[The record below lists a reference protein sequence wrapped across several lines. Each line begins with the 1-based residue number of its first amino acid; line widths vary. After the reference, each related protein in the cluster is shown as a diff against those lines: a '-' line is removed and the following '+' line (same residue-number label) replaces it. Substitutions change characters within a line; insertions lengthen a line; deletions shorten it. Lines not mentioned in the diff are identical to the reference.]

1 MAIMASPLVL
11 NRLSQIGSASRADD
25 FRLAPFVQLGS
36 ILLKSRKSKGTKISR
51 KLILSRLDRCDAP
64 QR

>member
-1 MAIMASPLVL
+1 MAIMASPLVV

-36 ILLKSRKSKGTKISR
+36 ILLKKSKIEGYQNLAKVDS
-51 KLILSRLDRCDAP
+51 
-64 QR
+64 

>member
-36 ILLKSRKSKGTKISR
+36 ILLKKSKIEGYQNLAKVDS
-51 KLILSRLDRCDAP
+51 
-64 QR
+64 